1 MNELRKAVDEY
12 LSIRRKLGFKLQRA
26 GKLLHDFVLFTEKKG
41 VSFITADLAL
51 RWATQSLGCQT
62 AWSAA
67 RLGIVRGFA
76 QYQSVMDPR
85 TEVPSQELLP
95 YRYHRRP
102 PYIYRDDEVKR
113 LIKAAQ
119 QLLSPLGLR
128 AATYST
134 VFGLLAITG
143 MRISEPIG
151 LNRKD
156 VDLIN
161 GILTVYQ
168 TKFGKSR
175 LVPIHSSTQ
184 KALQQYESLRS
195 RIFPK
200 PRTESFFISEQGPR
214 LTDWT
219 VRRTFVKLSRQIGL
233 RGPHDSHG
241 PRIQDFRHSFATR
254 TLLAWYRN
262 GMNVDRHMP
271 ELSAYLGHAHVT
283 DTYWYLSAV
292 PQLMEL
298 AAMRLEQTQKGM
310 LP

>member
-26 GKLLHDFVLFTEKKG
+26 GKLLHDFVLFTEKEG
-41 VSFITADLAL
+41 VSFITAELAL

-85 TEVPSQELLP
+85 TEVPPQELIP
-95 YRYHRRP
+95 NRYHRRS
-102 PYIYRDDEVKR
+102 PYIYGNDEVKR

-119 QLLSPLGLR
+119 QLQSPLGLR
-128 AATYST
+128 AVTYRT
-134 VFGLLAITG
+134 VFGLLVVTG

-175 LVPIHSSTQ
+175 LVPIHPSTQ
-184 KALQQYESLRS
+184 KALQQYESLRG

-200 PRTESFFISEQGPR
+200 PRTESFFISEQGTR

-241 PRIQDFRHSFATR
+241 PRLQDFRHSFATR

-292 PQLMEL
+292 PELMQL
-298 AAMRLEQTQKGM
+298 AAIRLEQIQKGV
-310 LP
+310 LS

>member
-1 MNELRKAVDEY
+1 MNELRKALEEY

-26 GKLLHDFVLFTEKKG
+26 GKLLHDFVLFAEKEG
-41 VSFITADLAL
+41 VSFITAELAL

-67 RLGIVRGFA
+67 RFGIVRGFA
-76 QYQSVMDPR
+76 KYQSVMDPR

-95 YRYHRRP
+95 YRYHRKP

-113 LIKAAQ
+113 LIKAAH
-119 QLLSPLGLR
+119 QLQSPLGLR
-128 AATYST
+128 AATYSM
-134 VFGLLAITG
+134 VFGLLVVTG

-175 LVPIHSSTQ
+175 FVPIHSSTQ
-184 KALQQYESLRS
+184 KALQRYESLRS

-200 PRTESFFISEQGPR
+200 PRTESFFISEQGTR

-310 LP
+310 LQ

>member
-1 MNELRKAVDEY
+1 MNELRKALEEY
-12 LSIRRKLGFKLQRA
+12 LSIRRKLGFKLERA
-26 GKLLHDFVLFTEKKG
+26 GKLLHDFVLFTEKENA
-41 VSFITADLAL
+41 SFITVELAL
-51 RWATQSLGCQT
+51 RWATQSQNCQKAWT
-62 AWSAA
+62 AT
-67 RLGIVRGFA
+67 RLSIVRGFA
-76 QYQSVMDPR
+76 RYQSAMDPR
-85 TEVPSQELLP
+85 TEVPSQELMP

-102 PYIYRDDEVKR
+102 PYIYHTVEIKR

-119 QLLSPLGLR
+119 QLHSPLGLR

-134 VFGLLAITG
+134 IFGLLAVTG

-175 LVPIHSSTQ
+175 LVPIHPSTQ
-184 KALQQYESLRS
+184 KALQQYECLRS
-195 RIFPK
+195 KIFPK
-200 PRTESFFISEQGPR
+200 PGTESFFISEQERRP
-214 LTDWT
+214 TDCT
-219 VRRTFVKLSRQIGL
+219 VRRTFVQLSRQIGL
-233 RGPHDSHG
+233 RGRHDSHG
-241 PRIQDFRHSFATR
+241 PRLQDFRHSFATK

-292 PQLMEL
+292 PEILQL
-298 AAMRLEQTQKGM
+298 AAMRLEQSPKGI

>member
-1 MNELRKAVDEY
+1 MNELRKALDEY

-26 GKLLHDFVLFTEKKG
+26 GKLLHDFVLFIEKEG
-41 VSFITADLAL
+41 GSFITTKLAL
-51 RWATQSLGCQT
+51 RWATKSLDCQT
-62 AWSAA
+62 AWSAT

-76 QYQSVMDPR
+76 KYLSVIDPR

-102 PYIYRDDEVKR
+102 PYIYSNDEVIR
-113 LIKAAQ
+113 LIKAAK
-119 QLLSPLGLR
+119 QLQSPLGLR
-128 AATYST
+128 AAIYST
-134 VFGLLAITG
+134 VFGLLAVTG
-143 MRISEPIG
+143 MRISESIG
-151 LNRKD
+151 LNRKN

-161 GILTVYQ
+161 GILTVYK

-175 LVPIHSSTQ
+175 LVPVHPSTQ
-184 KALQQYESLRS
+184 KALQQYECLRS
-195 RIFPK
+195 KIFPK
-200 PRTESFFISEQGPR
+200 PRTESFFISEQGRR

-219 VRRTFVKLSRQIGL
+219 VRRTFVKLSRQIKL

-241 PRIQDFRHSFATR
+241 PRLQDFRHSFATK

-262 GMNVDRHMP
+262 GMNVDQHMP

-283 DTYWYLSAV
+283 DTYWYLSTV
-292 PQLMEL
+292 PELLQL
-298 AAMRLEQTQKGM
+298 AAMRLEQSQKGM

>member
-12 LSIRRKLGFKLQRA
+12 LAVRRKLGFKLRRA
-26 GKLLHDFVLFTEKKG
+26 GKLLHDFVLFTEKEG
-41 VSFITADLAL
+41 VLFITAELAL
-51 RWATQSLGCQT
+51 RWATQSSGCQT
-62 AWSAA
+62 AWSAQ
-67 RLGIVRGFA
+67 RLSIVRGFA
-76 QYQSVMDPR
+76 KYQSVIDPR

-102 PYIYRDDEVKR
+102 PYIYSGEEAKK

-119 QLLSPLGLR
+119 QLQSPLQLR

-134 VFGLLAITG
+134 VFGLLVVTG

-151 LNRKD
+151 LSRKD

-175 LVPIHSSTQ
+175 LVPIHPSTQ
-184 KALQQYESLRS
+184 KALQEYESLRG

-200 PRTESFFISEQGPR
+200 PRTESFFISEQGTR

-219 VRRTFVKLSRQIGL
+219 VRSTFVKLSRQIGL

-254 TLLAWYRN
+254 TLLAWHRK

-271 ELSAYLGHAHVT
+271 ELSAYLGHARVT

-292 PQLMEL
+292 PELMQL

>member
-12 LSIRRKLGFKLQRA
+12 LSIRRKLGFKLQRT
-26 GKLLHDFVLFTEKKG
+26 GKLLHDFVLFTEQEG

-76 QYQSVMDPR
+76 KYQSVMDPR

-102 PYIYRDDEVKR
+102 PYIYSTDEVKR

-119 QLLSPLGLR
+119 QLQSPLGLQ

-134 VFGLLAITG
+134 IFGLLVVTG

-151 LNRKD
+151 FNRKD

-175 LVPIHSSTQ
+175 LVPVHPSTQ
-184 KALQQYESLRS
+184 KALQRYESLRS
-195 RIFPK
+195 RVFPK
-200 PRTESFFISEQGPR
+200 LRTGSFFISEQGTR
-214 LTDWT
+214 LTYWT

-241 PRIQDFRHSFATR
+241 PRLQDFRHSFATR

-292 PQLMEL
+292 PELMQL

>member
-1 MNELRKAVDEY
+1 MNELRKALDEY

-26 GKLLHDFVLFTEKKG
+26 GKLLHDFVLFTEKEG
-41 VSFITADLAL
+41 VSFITTEVAL
-51 RWATQSLGCQT
+51 RWATQSLNCQT

-76 QYQSVMDPR
+76 KYQSVMDPR

-102 PYIYRDDEVKR
+102 PYIYSNDEVKR
-113 LIKAAQ
+113 LIKATQ
-119 QLLSPLGLR
+119 QLQSPLGLR
-128 AATYST
+128 AATYRT
-134 VFGLLAITG
+134 VFGLLVVTG

-175 LVPIHSSTQ
+175 LVPIHPSTQ

-195 RIFPK
+195 KVFPK
-200 PRTESFFISEQGPR
+200 PRTDSFFISEQGNR

-233 RGPHDSHG
+233 RDQQDSHG
-241 PRIQDFRHSFATR
+241 PRLQDFRHSFATR

-262 GMNVDRHMP
+262 GMQVDRHMP

-292 PQLMEL
+292 PELMQL

>member
-1 MNELRKAVDEY
+1 MNELRKALEEY

-26 GKLLHDFVLFTEKKG
+26 GKLLHDFVLFTEKEG
-41 VSFITADLAL
+41 VSFITAELAL
-51 RWATQSLGCQT
+51 RWATQSLGCQP

-113 LIKAAQ
+113 LIKAAH
-119 QLLSPLGLR
+119 QLQSPLGLR
-128 AATYST
+128 AATYSM
-134 VFGLLAITG
+134 VFGLLVVTG

-310 LP
+310 LQ

>member
-1 MNELRKAVDEY
+1 MNGLRKDLEEY
-12 LSIRRKLGFKLQRA
+12 LNIRRKLGFKLQRA
-26 GKLLHDFVLFTEKKG
+26 GKLLHDFVGLAEKEG
-41 VSFITADLAL
+41 VSFITTELAL
-51 RWATQSLGCQT
+51 RWATQPIDCQP

-76 QYQSVMDPR
+76 QYQSVIDPR

-102 PYIYRDDEVKR
+102 PYIYSNDEVIR
-113 LIKAAQ
+113 LIKASQ
-119 QLLSPLGLR
+119 QLQSPLGLR
-128 AATYST
+128 AATYCT
-134 VFGLLAITG
+134 VFGLLAVTG

-156 VDLIN
+156 VDLIH

-175 LVPIHSSTQ
+175 LVPIHPSTQ
-184 KALQQYESLRS
+184 KALQQYESLRG

-200 PRTESFFISEQGPR
+200 PETDSFFISEQGTR
-214 LTDWT
+214 LTHWT
-219 VRRTFVKLSRQIGL
+219 VRSTFVKLSRQIGL
-233 RGPHDSHG
+233 RGPHDSYG
-241 PRIQDFRHSFATR
+241 PRLHDFRHSFATK
-254 TLLAWYRN
+254 TLVAWYRK

-271 ELSAYLGHAHVT
+271 ELSAYLGHARVS

-292 PQLMEL
+292 PELMQL
-298 AAMRLEQTQKGM
+298 AAMRLEQTQKGR
-310 LP
+310 LQ

>member
-1 MNELRKAVDEY
+1 MNELRKALDEY

-26 GKLLHDFVLFTEKKG
+26 GKLLHDFVFFTEKEG
-41 VSFITADLAL
+41 VSFITAELAL

-102 PYIYRDDEVKR
+102 PYIYSNDEVKR

-119 QLLSPLGLR
+119 QLQSPLGLR
-128 AATYST
+128 AATYSM
-134 VFGLLAITG
+134 VFGLLVVTG

-175 LVPIHSSTQ
+175 LVPIHPSTQ

-200 PRTESFFISEQGPR
+200 PRTESFFISEQGTR

-219 VRRTFVKLSRQIGL
+219 VRRTFIKLSRQIGL

-310 LP
+310 LQ

>member
-12 LSIRRKLGFKLQRA
+12 LIIRRKLGFKLQRA
-26 GKLLHDFVLFTEKKG
+26 GKLLHDFVLFTEKEG
-41 VSFITADLAL
+41 ISFITAELAL
-51 RWATQSLGCQT
+51 RWATQSSDCQT
-62 AWSAA
+62 AWSAQ
-67 RLGIVRGFA
+67 RLSIVRGFA
-76 QYQSVMDPR
+76 KYQSAMDPR

-95 YRYHRRP
+95 YRYHRKP
-102 PYIYRDDEVKR
+102 PYIYSADEVKR

-119 QLLSPLGLR
+119 QLQSPLGLR
-128 AATYST
+128 AATYRT
-134 VFGLLAITG
+134 VFGLLVVTG

-175 LVPIHSSTQ
+175 LVPIHPSTKKVLQ
-184 KALQQYESLRS
+184 KYESLRS
-195 RIFPK
+195 RVFPK
-200 PRTESFFISEQGPR
+200 PGTESFFISEQGTR

-219 VRRTFVKLSRQIGL
+219 VRGTFVKLSRQIGL

-310 LP
+310 LQ

>member
-1 MNELRKAVDEY
+1 MNGLRKSLEEY
-12 LSIRRKLGFKLQRA
+12 LAVRRKLGFKLQRD
-26 GKLLHDFVLFTEKKG
+26 GKLLYDFILFTEKEG
-41 VSFITADLAL
+41 VSFITTELVL
-51 RWATQSLGCQT
+51 RWATQSSSCQT
-62 AWSAA
+62 AWAA
-67 RLGIVRGFA
+67 QRLSIVRGFA
-76 QYQSVMDPR
+76 KYQSVMDPR

-102 PYIYRDDEVKR
+102 PYIYSNDEAKS

-119 QLLSPLGLR
+119 QLQSPLGLR

-134 VFGLLAITG
+134 VFGLLVVTG

-156 VDLIN
+156 VNLIN
-161 GILTVYQ
+161 GILAVYK

-175 LVPIHSSTQ
+175 LVPIHPSTQ
-184 KALQQYESLRS
+184 KALQQYERLRS
-195 RIFPK
+195 KIFPK
-200 PRTESFFISEQGPR
+200 PRTESFFITEQERRP
-214 LTDWT
+214 TDWT
-219 VRRTFVKLSRQIGL
+219 VRRTFVQLSRQIGL

-241 PRIQDFRHSFATR
+241 PRLHDFRHSFATK

-262 GMNVDRHMP
+262 GMNIDRHMP

-292 PQLMEL
+292 PELLQL
-298 AAMRLEQTQKGM
+298 AATRLEQSPKGM

>member
-1 MNELRKAVDEY
+1 
-12 LSIRRKLGFKLQRA
+12 
-26 GKLLHDFVLFTEKKG
+26 
-41 VSFITADLAL
+41 
-51 RWATQSLGCQT
+51 
-62 AWSAA
+62 
-67 RLGIVRGFA
+67 
-76 QYQSVMDPR
+76 
-85 TEVPSQELLP
+85 
-95 YRYHRRP
+95 
-102 PYIYRDDEVKR
+102 
-113 LIKAAQ
+113 
-119 QLLSPLGLR
+119 
-128 AATYST
+128 
-134 VFGLLAITG
+134 

-175 LVPIHSSTQ
+175 LVPIHPSTKKVLQ
-184 KALQQYESLRS
+184 KYESLRS

-200 PRTESFFISEQGPR
+200 PGTESFFISEQGTR

-219 VRRTFVKLSRQIGL
+219 VRGTFVKLSRQIGL

-241 PRIQDFRHSFATR
+241 PRLQDFRHSFATR

>member
-1 MNELRKAVDEY
+1 MNELRKVLEEY
-12 LSIRRKLGFKLQRA
+12 LAVRRKLGFKLQRA
-26 GKLLHDFVLFTEKKG
+26 GKLLYDFVLFTEKEG

-51 RWATQSLGCQT
+51 RWATQSSGQT
-62 AWSAA
+62 AWSAQ
-67 RLGIVRGFA
+67 RLSIVRGFA
-76 QYQSVMDPR
+76 KYQSVMDPR

-95 YRYHRRP
+95 YRYHRRA
-102 PYIYRDDEVKR
+102 PYIYSTDEIKR

-119 QLLSPLGLR
+119 QLPSPLGLR

-134 VFGLLAITG
+134 VFGLLVVTG

-151 LNRKD
+151 LNRKN

-161 GILTVYQ
+161 GILTVYK

-175 LVPIHSSTQ
+175 LVPIHPSTQ
-184 KALQQYESLRS
+184 KALQRYESLRS

-200 PRTESFFISEQGPR
+200 LETESFFISEQGTR
-214 LTDWT
+214 LTYWT
-219 VRRTFVKLSRQIGL
+219 VSRTFVKLSRQIEL
-233 RGPHDSHG
+233 RGVHDSHG
-241 PRIQDFRHSFATR
+241 PHLQDFRHSFATK

-271 ELSAYLGHAHVT
+271 QLSAYLGHAHVT

-292 PQLMEL
+292 PELMQL

>member
-1 MNELRKAVDEY
+1 MNELRKALEEY
-12 LSIRRKLGFKLQRA
+12 LAIRRKLGFKLQRA
-26 GKLLHDFVLFTEKKG
+26 GKLLYDFVLFTEKEG
-41 VSFITADLAL
+41 VSFITAELAL
-51 RWATQSLGCQT
+51 RWAAQSSGCQT
-62 AWSAA
+62 AWSAQ
-67 RLGIVRGFA
+67 RLSIVRGFA
-76 QYQSVMDPR
+76 KYQSVMDSR
-85 TEVPSQELLP
+85 TEVPSRELLP
-95 YRYHRRP
+95 YRYHRGA
-102 PYIYRDDEVKR
+102 PYIYSNNEVKM

-119 QLLSPLGLR
+119 QLPSPLGLR
-128 AATYST
+128 SATYST
-134 VFGLLAITG
+134 VFGLLAVTG

-161 GILTVYQ
+161 CLLTVYQ

-175 LVPIHSSTQ
+175 LVPIHPSTQ
-184 KALQQYESLRS
+184 KALQQYESLRG

-200 PRTESFFISEQGPR
+200 PRTEGFFISEQGTR

-219 VRRTFVKLSRQIGL
+219 MRRTFVKLSQQIGL

-241 PRIQDFRHSFATR
+241 PRLHDFRHSFATR

-262 GMNVDRHMP
+262 DMNVDQHMP

-292 PQLMEL
+292 PELMQL

>member
-1 MNELRKAVDEY
+1 MNGLRKDLEEY
-12 LSIRRKLGFKLQRA
+12 LNIRRKLGFKLQRA
-26 GKLLHDFVLFTEKKG
+26 GKLLHDFVGLAEKEG
-41 VSFITADLAL
+41 VSFITSELSL
-51 RWATQSLGCQT
+51 RWATQPIDCQP

-76 QYQSVMDPR
+76 QYQSVIDPR

-102 PYIYRDDEVKR
+102 PYIYSNDEVIR
-113 LIKAAQ
+113 LIKASQ
-119 QLLSPLGLR
+119 QLQSPLGLR
-128 AATYST
+128 AATYCT
-134 VFGLLAITG
+134 AFGLLAVTG

-156 VDLIN
+156 VDLIH

-175 LVPIHSSTQ
+175 LVPIHPSTQ
-184 KALQQYESLRS
+184 KALQQYESLRG

-200 PRTESFFISEQGPR
+200 PETDSFFISEQGTR
-214 LTDWT
+214 LTHWT
-219 VRRTFVKLSRQIGL
+219 VRSTFVKLSRQIGL
-233 RGPHDSHG
+233 RGPQDSYG
-241 PRIQDFRHSFATR
+241 PRLHDFRHSFATK
-254 TLLAWYRN
+254 TLVAWYRK

-271 ELSAYLGHAHVT
+271 ELSAYLGHARVS

-292 PQLMEL
+292 PELMQL
-298 AAMRLEQTQKGM
+298 AAMRLEQTQKGR
-310 LP
+310 LQ